1 MQSSSVVETIS
12 SINRNSGY
20 SNNQLAY
27 RLALMMEKFPP
38 SSIQS
43 TPVLDTQ
50 ERSHI
55 IDQMRNTL
63 SISQNAQSTEDYRQA
78 LKDKYLKEYSQKFGL
93 SQGEKGE
100 QTPSISNSTRVEN
113 LIAEKKKTFLQQML
127 QSKRKLHE
135 VDSQQPT
142 PVESEQNEAAKKS
155 LIPALMNILMTKGQD
170 TVAGRV
176 YEGIS
181 YRLNLLMREGIQRL
195 SVWRKSDNQ
204 TAFSAYK
211 VDGKEEYNVIQ
222 NNLSPEETQK
232 LINFEKIQRQ
242 QSQSQPQPE
251 QQQEHR
257 QIPPQNDNGPSMD

>member
-12 SINRNSGY
+12 SINNRNSGY
-20 SNNQLAY
+20 SDNQLAY

-38 SSIQS
+38 SEIP

-55 IDQMRNTL
+55 IVQMRNTL
-63 SISQNAQSTEDYRQA
+63 SISQNAQSTEDYRRS
-78 LKDKYLKEYSQKFGL
+78 LKEKYLKEYNQKFGL
-93 SQGEKGE
+93 SQGKGE

-113 LIAEKKKTFLQQML
+113 LIAEKKKKFLQEIL
-127 QSKRKLHE
+127 ETKGRKLPLTSH
-135 VDSQQPT
+135 QQPT

-181 YRLNLLMREGIQRL
+181 YRLNLLIREGVQRL

-222 NNLSPEETQK
+222 NNLSAEETQK
-232 LINFEKIQRQ
+232 LINFENRQRQ
-242 QSQSQPQPE
+242 QSQSQQPQPF
-251 QQQEHR
+251 QQQE
-257 QIPPQNDNGPSMD
+257 QSPQNDNGPSME